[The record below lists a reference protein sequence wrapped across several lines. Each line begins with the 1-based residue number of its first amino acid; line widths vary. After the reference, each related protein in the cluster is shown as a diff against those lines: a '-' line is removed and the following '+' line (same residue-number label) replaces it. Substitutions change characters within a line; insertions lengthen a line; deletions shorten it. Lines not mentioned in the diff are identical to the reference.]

1 MKIYPEVLTSFIK
14 PQIWLFQVVVLQRT
28 AKKWTKVK
36 NARAGR
42 SKLLFFI
49 AHSICKSV
57 TFSLPCRCL
66 SSLFTL
72 NHRPV
77 EIERTLLLHGPQMK
91 ITKELII
98 GEVIECT
105 A

>member
-49 AHSICKSV
+49 PHSICKSV